1 MKIEVFQPVAGRRWA
16 YPAGVHD
23 VPEEIA
29 KQLLD
34 AGTAKKVSKSA
45 KKKGVDVGSNDVGD
59 SSNTTRAD
67 D

>member
-1 MKIEVFQPVAGRRWA
+1 MTIEVMQPVAGRRWA

-34 AGTAKKVSKSA
+34 AGTAKKVKGT
-45 KKKGVDVGSNDVGD
+45 KKKIAEPETGEE
-59 SSNTTRAD
+59 
-67 D
+67 